1 MTRNANFTID
11 RSMIETKLKIINEK
25 NSDIPI
31 LKTLVEE
38 YWRDIEV
45 KYRSGDEKKI
55 TLGNLKSTI
64 EHGYAYYQPGYSVGE
79 GDLTFLAYSG
89 GVVAGFISL
98 GIDNEK
104 KELIIYD
111 FMVRQEFQGKGFGI
125 ELMEFVLNKAKEL
138 RLDQIRLWV
147 DDVNTAAKKLY
158 QKFGFEFKNFEL
170 LDWNNAEGKV
180 VLQTRSE
187 CWRMETVKTIKE

>member
-1 MTRNANFTID
+1 MN
-11 RSMIETKLKIINEK
+11 ETKLKIIKAE

-31 LKTLVEE
+31 LKTLVDED
-38 YWRDIEV
+38 WRDIEV

-89 GVVAGFISL
+89 DDVVRFVSSR
-98 GIDNEK
+98 IDNEK
-104 KELIIYD
+104 KELMIYD
-111 FMVRQEFQGKGFGI
+111 FMIRQEFQGKGFGT

-138 RLDQIRLWV
+138 KLDQIRLWL
-147 DDVNTAAKKLY
+147 DDVNTVAKKLY
-158 QKFGFEFKNFEL
+158 QKFGFVFKNIEL

-187 CWRMETVKTIKE
+187 CWRMETV